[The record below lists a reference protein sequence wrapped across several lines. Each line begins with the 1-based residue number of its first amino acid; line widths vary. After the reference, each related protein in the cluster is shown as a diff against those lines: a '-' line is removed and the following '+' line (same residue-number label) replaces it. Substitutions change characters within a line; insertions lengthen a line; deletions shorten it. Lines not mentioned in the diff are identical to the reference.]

1 MTNQEILKNLAK
13 IYLAVDK
20 ARSDLEDLLSDYT
33 LFIKSED
40 WDFDLYNELEEIH
53 DTADGFSNTIEAIAG
68 VSDAIDTVCGELVA

>member
-1 MTNQEILKNLAK
+1 MTNQEIIKNLAK

-20 ARSDLEDLLSDYT
+20 TRSDLEDLLSDYS

-68 VSDAIDTVCGELVA
+68 VREAIDTVCEELVA

>member
-20 ARSDLEDLLSDYT
+20 TRSDLEDLLSDYS

-53 DTADGFSNTIEAIAG
+53 DTADGFSNTIETIAG
-68 VSDAIDTVCGELVA
+68 VREAIDTVCEELVA